1 MDASSRQATRRCAPP
16 TLHST
21 MADAPAAVAGV
32 KRERDEAK
40 GKGPMAPPST
50 RVKDAAV
57 CCPLV
62 YGSLAFW
69 LGRKADEFHTHK
81 WTLFVRGPH
90 GEDLG
95 YFVEKVVFKLHPSF
109 AQPVREI
116 TKPPFEVS
124 EKGWGEFEC
133 HIRIHFKDLTEKPL
147 EVAHIV
153 KLYDGTTPQAANQP
167 VVSEFYDEVVFT
179 DPRTEFHAELMNAT
193 KQPMEPHPLNAHF
206 TTFEDAPEVETLVKA
221 GEYVAGQLQTVKD
234 SIARLDHQIGL
245 ARQLEQSRAA
255 QEHAAH
261 QQAAAQR
268 AAQQQR
274 AQAQRAAQPGYK

>member
-1 MDASSRQATRRCAPP
+1 
-16 TLHST
+16 
-21 MADAPAAVAGV
+21 MADAPPPPAGV
-32 KRERDEAK
+32 KRERDGAAK
-40 GKGPMAPPST
+40 GKGGKGGKGVVAPAAPAT

-109 AQPVREI
+109 AQPVREV

-133 HIRIHFKDLTEKPL
+133 HIRIHFKDPTEKPV
-147 EVAHIV
+147 EVSHIV

-167 VVSEFYDEVVFT
+167 VVSEVYDEVVFT
-179 DPRTEFHAELMNAT
+179 DPREPFYQQLMNAKKEPT
-193 KQPMEPHPLNAHF
+193 EPHPLNGHF
-206 TTFEDAPEVETLVKA
+206 SKFEDAAEVETLVKA

-268 AAQQQR
+268 AQQQR
-274 AQAQRAAQPGYK
+274 AAQQQQAYK

>member
-1 MDASSRQATRRCAPP
+1 MRGWTAS
-16 TLHST
+16 
-21 MADAPAAVAGV
+21 AAAAGQ
-32 KRERDEAK
+32 
-40 GKGPMAPPST
+40 GLQQH
-50 RVKDAAV
+50 DAAAGERSIATTAQTV
-57 CCPLV
+57 GVSVVALAATTEGALAAHTAAEATAHGDWGGAV
-62 YGSLAFW
+62 SL
-69 LGRKADEFHTHK
+69 
-81 WTLFVRGPH
+81 
-90 GEDLG
+90 
-95 YFVEKVVFKLHPSF
+95 
-109 AQPVREI
+109 QPG
-116 TKPPFEVS
+116 TPTQ
-124 EKGWGEFEC
+124 GDGQ
-133 HIRIHFKDLTEKPL
+133 
-147 EVAHIV
+147 
-153 KLYDGTTPQAANQP
+153 LYDGTTPQAANQP

-261 QQAAAQR
+261 QQAAAQQ

>member
-1 MDASSRQATRRCAPP
+1 MITQKVNTRSSAATARHNKQTGVRAQRNAERGDAAYNPHRKRCCTQEKNKKKWPTPHHRPASNASATAPP
-16 TLHST
+16 R
-21 MADAPAAVAGV
+21 ARAAKVVAPAAP
-32 KRERDEAK
+32 AK
-40 GKGPMAPPST
+40 

-109 AQPVREI
+109 AQPVREV

-133 HIRIHFKDLTEKPL
+133 HIRIHFKDPTEKPV
-147 EVAHIV
+147 EVSHIV

-167 VVSEFYDEVVFT
+167 VVSEVYDEVVFHG
-179 DPRTEFHAELMNAT
+179 P
-193 KQPMEPHPLNAHF
+193 
-206 TTFEDAPEVETLVKA
+206 
-221 GEYVAGQLQTVKD
+221 
-234 SIARLDHQIGL
+234 ARAVRIPQGT
-245 ARQLEQSRAA
+245 RSTSN
-255 QEHAAH
+255 
-261 QQAAAQR
+261 
-268 AAQQQR
+268 
-274 AQAQRAAQPGYK
+274 